1 MKEVNYDN
9 LNVKNKKKLIII
21 LVIILLII
29 IITGG
34 VTLYI
39 FDTFK
44 KKSNH
49 EIGQEIYNNLINIHN
64 RNVLICKTS
73 YNGWV
78 YSKSTRG
85 SFSNTLYQQ
94 LEREYSIPFEFTLDY
109 YNLTEDYNSKDIYGQ
124 IEILN
129 DIDSKL
135 ENDIV
140 FVILK
145 YYNNEINNTA
155 LLLNQVKENLK
166 QLDNNYKHYDTLTDL
181 YSGEVKLN
189 DFTKNPKGTLIEL
202 SNLISEVTEKYDDNI
217 IKLEV
222 EYEI

>member
-64 RNVLICKTS
+64 KNVLICNTS
-73 YNGWV
+73 YNGWF

-181 YSGEVKLN
+181 YSGEVRLN

-202 SNLISEVTEKYDDNI
+202 SNLISEVTEKYNDNI